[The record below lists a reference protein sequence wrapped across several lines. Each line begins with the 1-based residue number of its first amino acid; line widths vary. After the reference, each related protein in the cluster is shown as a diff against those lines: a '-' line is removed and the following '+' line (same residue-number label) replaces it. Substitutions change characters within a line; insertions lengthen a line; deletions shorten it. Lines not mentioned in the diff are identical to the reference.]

1 MVGSAE
7 SGSATAPAQSLV
19 LPLAGSL
26 AYHATIGLSFT
37 LVLLQAQALGGA
49 RAVGLVVGI
58 PMFMMVGSS
67 AFWGAMADR
76 WRNRK
81 RVVLLAIVLSSL
93 LALPMPLAGTWGLIG
108 LRVLQSF
115 FRGGVVHLHTLFVEL
130 DAGARGAQLGR
141 LQMTA
146 GFGWG
151 LGGLLGGLLVPASVY
166 GSASPALHAAFLVNC
181 ALGIFA
187 AAALLRLRERS
198 PDVSPTEQLILPG
211 RDPGGGV
218 PLPATGM
225 LWRLAPL
232 WVATV
237 LLFVGYYFFLAF
249 APAFF
254 TTLTGSTSRMGL
266 VMFASGLVHGLV
278 ARWFGRLADRHP
290 REKLL
295 RLVSLAFVA
304 CMATYALNPH
314 PLLVIAAFL
323 PPIWMAFDVSATALV
338 ADRVPYRLRGRGVGV
353 LNSCMFLGAGAGALL
368 AGELHR
374 SLPFTQVFGLGT
386 LLALAGA
393 LVTAYATR
401 STVTPRD

>member
-81 RVVLLAIVLSSL
+81 RVVLLAMVLSSL
-93 LALPMPLAGTWGLIG
+93 LALPMPLAGTWGLIA

-115 FRGGVVHLHTLFVEL
+115 FRGGVVHLHTLFAEL
-130 DAGARGAQLGR
+130 DADARGAQLGR

-151 LGGLLGGLLVPASVY
+151 TGGLLGGLLVPASAY
-166 GSASPALHAAFLVNC
+166 GSVSPALLAAFFVNC
-181 ALGIFA
+181 ALGILA
-187 AAALLRLRERS
+187 AAALLRLRERA
-198 PDVSPTEQLILPG
+198 PPAGQLALPE

-218 PLPATGM
+218 PLPASGM

-266 VMFASGLVHGLV
+266 VMFASGLVHGV
-278 ARWFGRLADRHP
+278 AAPWFGRLADRHP

-295 RLVSLAFVA
+295 RLVSLGFVA
-304 CMATYALNPH
+304 CMATYTLNPH

-353 LNSCMFLGAGAGALL
+353 LNSCMFLGAGSGALL

-374 SLPFTQVFGLGT
+374 TLTYTEVFGAGT
-386 LLALAGA
+386 LLALAGT

>member
-1 MVGSAE
+1 MAGSTE
-7 SGSATAPAQSLV
+7 SGGAAGPTQPLV

-26 AYHATIGLSFT
+26 AFHATIGLSFT

-49 RAVGLVVGI
+49 RAVGLVVGV

-93 LALPMPLAGTWGLIG
+93 LALPMPLAGTSGLIA

-130 DAGARGAQLGR
+130 DSGARGAQLGR

-151 LGGLLGGLLVPASVY
+151 LGGLLGGLLVPAAEY
-166 GSASPALHAAFLVNC
+166 GSASPALHAAFLINC

-187 AAALLRLRERS
+187 AAALLRLRERA
-198 PDVSPTEQLILPG
+198 PPAGQLALPE

-218 PLPATGM
+218 PLPASGM

-266 VMFASGLVHGLV
+266 VMLASGMVHGLT

-295 RLVSLAFVA
+295 RLVSLGFVA

-353 LNSCMFLGAGAGALL
+353 LNSCMFLGAGCGALL

-374 SLPFTQVFGLGT
+374 SLPFTQVFWLGT

-393 LVTAYATR
+393 LVAAYATR

>member
-1 MVGSAE
+1 MAGSTE
-7 SGSATAPAQSLV
+7 SGSTATPAQQLA

-26 AYHATIGLSFT
+26 AYHAMIGLSFT

-49 RAVGLVVGI
+49 RAVGLAVGV

-93 LALPMPLAGTWGLIG
+93 LALPMPLAGTWGLIA

-146 GFGWG
+146 GLGWG
-151 LGGLLGGLLVPASVY
+151 TGGLLGGLLVPAAEY
-166 GSASPALHAAFLVNC
+166 GSASPVLHAAFLVNC

-187 AAALLRLRERS
+187 AAALLRLRERTPA
-198 PDVSPTEQLILPG
+198 PDAPLPLPG

-237 LLFVGYYFFLAF
+237 LLFIGYYFFLAF

-266 VMFASGLVHGLV
+266 VMLASGLAHGLT

-353 LNSCMFLGAGAGALL
+353 LNSCMFLGAGSGALL

-374 SLPFTQVFGLGT
+374 SLPFTQVFWLGT
-386 LLALAGA
+386 LLTLAGA
-393 LVTAYATR
+393 LVAAYATR

>member
-93 LALPMPLAGTWGLIG
+93 LALPMPLAGTSGLIA

-130 DAGARGAQLGR
+130 DSGARGAQLGR

-151 LGGLLGGLLVPASVY
+151 LGGLLGGLLVPAAEY

-187 AAALLRLRERS
+187 AAALLRLRERA
-198 PDVSPTEQLILPG
+198 PPAGQLALPE

-218 PLPATGM
+218 PLPASGM

-266 VMFASGLVHGLV
+266 VMLASGMVHGLT
-278 ARWFGRLADRHP
+278 ARWFGRLADRYP

-295 RLVSLAFVA
+295 RLVSLGFVA

-353 LNSCMFLGAGAGALL
+353 LNSCMFLGAGCGALL

-374 SLPFTQVFGLGT
+374 SLPFTQVFWLGT

-393 LVTAYATR
+393 LVAAYATR

>member
-81 RVVLLAIVLSSL
+81 RVVLLAMVLSSL
-93 LALPMPLAGTWGLIG
+93 LALPMPLAGTWGLIA

-115 FRGGVVHLHTLFVEL
+115 FRGGVVHLHTLFAEL
-130 DAGARGAQLGR
+130 DADARGAQLGR

-151 LGGLLGGLLVPASVY
+151 TGGLLGGLLVPASAY
-166 GSASPALHAAFLVNC
+166 GSVSPALLAAFFVNC
-181 ALGIFA
+181 ALGILA

-198 PDVSPTEQLILPG
+198 AKLGQPERVPD
-211 RDPGGGV
+211 GGV
-218 PLPATGM
+218 PLPPTGM
-225 LWRLAPL
+225 LWRLWPL
-232 WVATV
+232 WIATV

-266 VMFASGLVHGLV
+266 VMFASGLVHGV
-278 ARWFGRLADRHP
+278 AAPWFGRLADRHP

-295 RLVSLAFVA
+295 RLVSLGFVA
-304 CMATYALNPH
+304 CMATYTLNPH

-353 LNSCMFLGAGAGALL
+353 LNSCMFLGAGSGALL

-374 SLPFTQVFGLGT
+374 TLTYTEVFGAGT
-386 LLALAGA
+386 LLALAGT
-393 LVTAYATR
+393 LVTTYATR

>member
-1 MVGSAE
+1 MAGSTD
-7 SGSATAPAQSLV
+7 SGSAKGPTQSLV
-19 LPLAGSL
+19 LPLTGSL
-26 AYHATIGLSFT
+26 AFHATIGLSFT

-49 RAVGLVVGI
+49 RAVGLVVGV

-108 LRVLQSF
+108 LRVTQSF

-151 LGGLLGGLLVPASVY
+151 AGGLLGGLLVPAAEY
-166 GSASPALHAAFLVNC
+166 GSGSPAVYAAFIVNC

-187 AAALLRLRERS
+187 AAALLRLRERAPA
-198 PDVSPTEQLILPG
+198 PDAPLPLPG

-218 PLPATGM
+218 PLPASGM

-232 WVATV
+232 WVASV
-237 LLFVGYYFFLAF
+237 LLFIGYYFFLAF

-266 VMFASGLVHGLV
+266 VMLASGLVHGLS

-353 LNSCMFLGAGAGALL
+353 LNSCMFLGAGSGALL

-374 SLPFTQVFGLGT
+374 SLPFTSVFGLGT

-393 LVTAYATR
+393 LVAAYATR
-401 STVTPRD
+401 SAVTPRD